1 LRLGCFCPDSG
12 GRWPN
17 EIPCL
22 ERRRE
27 TQRQGCQSDRLSH
40 VPNLPLTSGSVY
52 RYCFA
57 MAKNK
62 LAVGLGKLRWKG
74 KTKAQKRAH
83 MRMMGLKSAAAKAAK
98 KVEKPL
104 DS

>member
-1 LRLGCFCPDSG
+1 
-12 GRWPN
+12 
-17 EIPCL
+17 
-22 ERRRE
+22 
-27 TQRQGCQSDRLSH
+27 
-40 VPNLPLTSGSVY
+40 
-52 RYCFA
+52 